1 MIAFAIRRAIRPRR
15 LIEAA
20 LVIAIGV
27 AYLLVVTRGQIIS
40 ALAGSTP
47 YPAASSA
54 PYPTHATPSHGEPT
68 P

>member
-27 AYLLVVTRGQIIS
+27 AYLLVVTRGQIVVTQ
-40 ALAGSTP
+40 AGSTP
-47 YPAASSA
+47 YPAASA
-54 PYPTHATPSHGEPT
+54 AQPPTHENPSIGAQTP
-68 P
+68 